1 LGWRRRN
8 SPGAGWRAI
17 IGFPRPQ
24 DMRIMRTPQDR
35 SGRSAA
41 MKITIAIACAAVCAL
56 LGTLLGASAVVLA
69 FGGVT
74 AAVAE
79 PSALRVGII
88 TDMSGQYKD
97 GNGPGSVIAAQMAAE
112 EIGGAV
118 AGRKIEIISADH
130 QNKPDIA
137 SGIVREWLDNK
148 HVDVVAEGVNS
159 AVALAIMNVT
169 RERNKPFLI
178 SGAGS
183 SDITGKNCTPTSIHW
198 TYDTYASS
206 NATAKAVVKRGG
218 KSWFFLTADYA
229 FGHALERDASK
240 AVVAAGG
247 TVIGS
252 VRHPFATSDMSSFLL
267 QAQAAKP
274 DIVGLANAGA
284 DFRTAVEQADEFG
297 IRAGGTKI
305 VALQVTLSDVPALGL
320 DHAHD
325 LLFTDSFYWDRT
337 AETRAFGEAFYQRH
351 GAMPTAYQAGVNSA
365 LRHYFKAVAAT
376 NSTETAAVLG
386 WMRANPVDDFF
397 AHGGRIREDG
407 RMVHDMYLMR
417 IKKPEE
423 SKSTWDV
430 YDYLDTVPGD
440 QAFRPL
446 ADGGCP
452 LVKP

>member
-1 LGWRRRN
+1 
-8 SPGAGWRAI
+8 
-17 IGFPRPQ
+17 
-24 DMRIMRTPQDR
+24 MRT
-35 SGRSAA
+35 A
-41 MKITIAIACAAVCAL
+41 TVIAGALLCAL
-56 LGTLLGASAVVLA
+56 ALA
-69 FGGVT
+69 T
-74 AAVAE
+74 AAAGAQDKV
-79 PSALRVGII
+79 LRVGII

-118 AGRKIEIISADH
+118 AGRKIEIISGDH

-137 SGIVREWLDNK
+137 SSIVREWIDNQ
-148 HVDVVAEGVNS
+148 HVDLVAEGVNS

-169 RERNKPFLI
+169 AERNKPFLI

-183 SDITGKNCTPTSIHW
+183 SDITGKNCTPSSIHW

-206 NATAKAVVKRGG
+206 NATAKAIVKRGG

-240 AVVAAGG
+240 MVIAAGG
-247 TVIGS
+247 KVLGS
-252 VRHPFATSDMSSFLL
+252 VRHPFGTSDMSSFLL

-284 DFRTAVEQADEFG
+284 DFRNAVAQADEFG
-297 IRAGGTKI
+297 VRSGGAQI
-305 VALQVTLSDVPALGL
+305 VALQVTLTDVPALGL
-320 DHAHD
+320 EHAHD

-337 AETRAFGEAFYQRH
+337 PETRAFAQAFFKRH
-351 GAMPTAYQAGVNSA
+351 DAMPTSYQAGVNSA

-376 NSTETAAVLG
+376 NSTDTATVIK
-386 WMRANPVDDFF
+386 WMRENPVNDFF
-397 AHGGRIREDG
+397 AQGGKVREDG

-423 SKSTWDV
+423 SKSKWDV
-430 YDYLDTVPGD
+430 YEYLDTVPGE
-440 QAFRPL
+440 QAFRPMSE
-446 ADGGCP
+446 GGCP
-452 LVKP
+452 YVKQ

>member
-1 LGWRRRN
+1 
-8 SPGAGWRAI
+8 
-17 IGFPRPQ
+17 
-24 DMRIMRTPQDR
+24 M
-35 SGRSAA
+35 RSA
-41 MKITIAIACAAVCAL
+41 TVIAGALLCAL
-56 LGTLLGASAVVLA
+56 ILATASAGAQDKV
-69 FGGVT
+69 
-74 AAVAE
+74 
-79 PSALRVGII
+79 LRVGII

-112 EIGGAV
+112 EIGGTV
-118 AGRKIEIISADH
+118 AGRKIEIISGDH
-130 QNKPDIA
+130 QNKADIA
-137 SGIVREWLDNK
+137 SSIVREWIDNQ

-169 RERNKPFLI
+169 AERNKPFLI

-206 NATAKAVVKRGG
+206 NATAKAIVKRGG

-240 AVVAAGG
+240 MVIAAGG
-247 TVIGS
+247 KVLGS
-252 VRHPFATSDMSSFLL
+252 VRHPFGTSDMSSFLL

-284 DFRTAVEQADEFG
+284 DFRNAVAQADEFG
-297 IRAGGTKI
+297 VRSGGAQI
-305 VALQVTLSDVPALGL
+305 VALQVTLTDVPALGL
-320 DHAHD
+320 EHAHD

-337 AETRAFGEAFYQRH
+337 PETRAFAQAFFKRH
-351 GAMPTAYQAGVNSA
+351 GAMPTSYQAGVNSA

-376 NSTETAAVLG
+376 NSTDTATVIK
-386 WMRANPVDDFF
+386 WMRENPVNDFF
-397 AHGGRIREDG
+397 AQGGKVREDG

-423 SKSTWDV
+423 SKSKWDL
-430 YDYLDTVPGD
+430 YEYLDTVPGE
-440 QAFRPL
+440 QAFRPMSE
-446 ADGGCP
+446 GGCP
-452 LVKP
+452 YVKQ

>member
-1 LGWRRRN
+1 
-8 SPGAGWRAI
+8 
-17 IGFPRPQ
+17 
-24 DMRIMRTPQDR
+24 MRT
-35 SGRSAA
+35 A
-41 MKITIAIACAAVCAL
+41 TVIAGALLCAL
-56 LGTLLGASAVVLA
+56 ALA
-69 FGGVT
+69 T
-74 AAVAE
+74 AAAGAQDKV
-79 PSALRVGII
+79 LRVGII

-118 AGRKIEIISADH
+118 AGRKIEIISGDH

-137 SGIVREWLDNK
+137 SSIVREWIDNQ
-148 HVDVVAEGVNS
+148 HVDLVAEGVNS

-169 RERNKPFLI
+169 AERNKPFLI

-183 SDITGKNCTPTSIHW
+183 SDITGKNCTPSSIHW

-206 NATAKAVVKRGG
+206 NATAKAIVKRGG

-240 AVVAAGG
+240 MVIAAGG
-247 TVIGS
+247 KVLGS
-252 VRHPFATSDMSSFLL
+252 VRHPFGTSDMSSFLL

-284 DFRTAVEQADEFG
+284 DFRNAVAQADEFG
-297 IRAGGTKI
+297 VRSGGAQI
-305 VALQVTLSDVPALGL
+305 VALQVTLTDVPALGL

-337 AETRAFGEAFYQRH
+337 PETRAFAQAFFKRH
-351 GAMPTAYQAGVNSA
+351 GAMPTSYQAGVNSA

-376 NSTETAAVLG
+376 NSTDTATVLK
-386 WMRANPVDDFF
+386 WMRQNPVNDFF
-397 AHGGRIREDG
+397 AQGGKVREDG

-423 SKSTWDV
+423 SKSKWDL
-430 YDYLDTVPGD
+430 YEYLDTVPGE
-440 QAFRPL
+440 QAFRPMSE
-446 ADGGCP
+446 GGCP
-452 LVKP
+452 YVKQ

>member
-1 LGWRRRN
+1 
-8 SPGAGWRAI
+8 
-17 IGFPRPQ
+17 
-24 DMRIMRTPQDR
+24 MRT
-35 SGRSAA
+35 A
-41 MKITIAIACAAVCAL
+41 TVIAGALLCAL
-56 LGTLLGASAVVLA
+56 ALATVAAGAQDKV
-69 FGGVT
+69 
-74 AAVAE
+74 
-79 PSALRVGII
+79 LRVGII

-118 AGRKIEIISADH
+118 AGRKIEIISGDH

-137 SGIVREWLDNK
+137 SSIVREWIDNQ
-148 HVDVVAEGVNS
+148 HVDLVAEGVNS

-169 RERNKPFLI
+169 AERNKPFLI

-183 SDITGKNCTPTSIHW
+183 SDITGKNCTPSSIHW

-206 NATAKAVVKRGG
+206 NATAKAIVKRGG

-240 AVVAAGG
+240 MVIAAGG
-247 TVIGS
+247 KVLGS
-252 VRHPFATSDMSSFLL
+252 VRHPFGTSDMSSFLL

-284 DFRTAVEQADEFG
+284 DFRNAVAQADEFG
-297 IRAGGTKI
+297 VRSGGAQI
-305 VALQVTLSDVPALGL
+305 VALQVTLTDVPALGL

-337 AETRAFGEAFYQRH
+337 PETRAFAQAFFKRH
-351 GAMPTAYQAGVNSA
+351 DAMPTSYQAGVNSA

-376 NSTETAAVLG
+376 NSTDTATVLK
-386 WMRANPVDDFF
+386 WMRQNPVNDFF
-397 AHGGRIREDG
+397 AQGGKVREDG

-423 SKSTWDV
+423 SKSKWDL
-430 YDYLDTVPGD
+430 YEYLDTVPGE
-440 QAFRPL
+440 QAFRPMSE
-446 ADGGCP
+446 GGCP
-452 LVKP
+452 YVKQ